1 MSGFELPLLF
11 KWIKEQANI
20 NLFELT
26 RTFNCGIGLLIFVDK
41 KDVHTIIEDINNAG
55 YESFL
60 IGSMV
65 ENKSNKNVMFD
76 GWKF

>member
-1 MSGFELPLLF
+1 MY
-11 KWIKEQANI
+11 
-20 NLFELT
+20 
-26 RTFNCGIGLLIFVDK
+26 K
-41 KDVHTIIEDINNAG
+41 KIIEDINNAG

-65 ENKSNKNVMFD
+65 ENKSNKNVIFD